1 MSYQNHPVR
10 LVGGRICLD
19 FLNTANWTS
28 DGKIADE
35 RLASARDLAIWC
47 NAAGLQ
53 GVALPGDERL
63 QKDVL
68 EFRNTLRNIVVALIC
83 GNAPASPVVEDFNRI
98 VSRTET
104 YQLMKLAPH
113 GLAFSPQ
120 TTFTKAISLLA
131 VSLLGDTHEIGRV
144 KMCPS
149 DNCGWLFLDESK
161 NRRRQWCAMDLC
173 GNRAKAR
180 RHYQRHAKLGKHDLG
195 FPIKASKDKF
205 A

>member
-1 MSYQNHPVR
+1 MSYQTHPIH
-10 LVGGRICLD
+10 LVGGRTCLD

-28 DGKIADE
+28 GGEIVDE
-35 RLASARDLAIWC
+35 RLASAEDLAIWC
-47 NAAGLQ
+47 KATGLQ
-53 GVALPGDERL
+53 GLAMPGEERL

-68 EFRNTLRNIVVALIC
+68 EFRNTLRNIIVALIR
-83 GNAPASPVVEDFNRI
+83 GNEPVLPDVENFNRT
-98 VSRTET
+98 VTRTET
-104 YQLMKLAPH
+104 YQLMKPTPH
-113 GLAFSPQ
+113 GLAFGPQ
-120 TTFTKAISLLA
+120 TTFTKGIGLLA

-180 RHYQRHAKLGKHDLG
+180 RHYRRHQ
-195 FPIKASKDKF
+195 SKTS
-205 A
+205 

>member
-1 MSYQNHPVR
+1 MSYENHPAR

-35 RLASARDLAIWC
+35 RLASAQDLAIWC
-47 NAAGLQ
+47 NTAGLQ
-53 GVALPGDERL
+53 GLALPGDERL

-83 GNAPASPVVEDFNRI
+83 GDEPASPDVEDFNRI
-98 VSRTET
+98 ATRTET
-104 YQLMKLAPH
+104 YQLMKPAPH
-113 GLAFSPQ
+113 GLVFSPQ

-131 VSLLGDTHEIGRV
+131 VSLLSDVNEIGRV

-161 NRRRQWCAMDLC
+161 NRRRQWCSMDLC

-180 RHYQRHAKLGKHDLG
+180 RHYRRHA
-195 FPIKASKDKF
+195 A
-205 A
+205 AQ

>member
-28 DGKIADE
+28 DGAIADE
-35 RLASARDLAIWC
+35 RLACAQDLVAWC
-47 NAAGLQ
+47 TATGLQ
-53 GVALPGDERL
+53 GLALPGEERL

-68 EFRNTLRNIVVALIC
+68 EFRKTLRTIVIAVIH
-83 GNAPASPVVEDFNRI
+83 GNQPATPDVEDFNRTI
-98 VSRTET
+98 TRTET
-104 YQLMKLAPH
+104 YQLMKPALH
-113 GLAFSPQ
+113 GLAFGSQ
-120 TTFTKAISLLA
+120 TTFSKAIGLLA
-131 VSLLGDTHEIGRV
+131 VSLLGDNHEINRV

-180 RHYQRHAKLGKHDLG
+180 RHYQRQQ
-195 FPIKASKDKF
+195 SKTS
-205 A
+205 

>member
-1 MSYQNHPVR
+1 MSYHKHPVR

-28 DGKIADE
+28 DGNIADE
-35 RLASARDLAIWC
+35 RLASAQDLAIWC
-47 NAAGLQ
+47 EAAGLTNL
-53 GVALPGDERL
+53 VMPGEDRL

-68 EFRNTLRNIVVALIC
+68 AFRNTLRNIVVALIR
-83 GNAPASPVVEDFNRI
+83 GNEPAIPDMEDFNRT
-98 VSRTET
+98 VTRTET
-104 YQLMKLAPH
+104 YQLMKSGRD
-113 GLAFSPQ
+113 GLAFGPQ
-120 TTFTKAISLLA
+120 TSFTKAISLLA
-131 VSLLGDTHEIGRV
+131 VSLLGDAHEIGRV

-180 RHYQRHAKLGKHDLG
+180 RHYRRHSAA
-195 FPIKASKDKF
+195 P
-205 A
+205 

>member
-1 MSYQNHPVR
+1 MSYQHHPVR

-28 DGKIADE
+28 DGRIADE
-35 RLASARDLAIWC
+35 RLASVKDLAIWC
-47 NAAGLQ
+47 DAVGLHDL
-53 GVALPGDERL
+53 VMPGEERL

-68 EFRNTLRNIVVALIC
+68 EFRNTLRNIIVTLVL
-83 GNAPASPVVEDFNRI
+83 GNEPASPDIEDFNRT
-98 VSRTET
+98 VTRTET
-104 YQLMKLAPH
+104 YQLMKPSH
-113 GLAFSPQ
+113 GGLAFGSQ

-131 VSLLGDTHEIGRV
+131 VSLLGDAHEIARV
-144 KMCPS
+144 KLCPS

-180 RHYQRHAKLGKHDLG
+180 RHYRRKQLET
-195 FPIKASKDKF
+195 P
-205 A
+205 